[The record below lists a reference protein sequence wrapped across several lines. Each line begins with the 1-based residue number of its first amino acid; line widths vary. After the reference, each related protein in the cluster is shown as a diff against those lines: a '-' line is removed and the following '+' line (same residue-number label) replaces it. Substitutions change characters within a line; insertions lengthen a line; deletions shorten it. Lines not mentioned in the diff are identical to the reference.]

1 MYATSIHRTTLQS
14 VYDHAKGVGQAVTDA
29 FAQGTQTARDATKP
43 YADSAADKAQSAKD
57 SLTPNQGTTGTKS
70 MSGPGSIS
78 GEASAPHLCF
88 GNIQQLNLQLK
99 HFSI

>member
-1 MYATSIHRTTLQS
+1 MFHHATGAR
-14 VYDHAKGVGQAVTDA
+14 QAVTDA

-70 MSGPGSIS
+70 MSGPGSTS
-78 GEASAPHLCF
+78 GGASSHHFGCSKTSHIAPQDLGSTQHSL
-88 GNIQQLNLQLK
+88 
-99 HFSI
+99 HDA